1 MRRNKEQSE
10 WGLPHEDMRLCFKR
24 KEPAEPTGL
33 LAGGRPDPPKTNKK
47 GHSKVSFVLERIMS
61 LVKKTLDKRF

>member
-24 KEPAEPTGL
+24 KEPANLEEVH
-33 LAGGRPDPPKTNKK
+33 GGWTPLSAKEIKK
-47 GHSKVSFVLERIMS
+47 HPFSGAISLERIMS